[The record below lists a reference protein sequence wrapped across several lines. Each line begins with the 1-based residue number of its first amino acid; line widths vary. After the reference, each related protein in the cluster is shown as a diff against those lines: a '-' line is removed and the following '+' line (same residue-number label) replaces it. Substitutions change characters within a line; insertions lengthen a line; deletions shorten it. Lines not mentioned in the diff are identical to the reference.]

1 MMTEG
6 NRLCSLKVGI
16 TRHYGFA
23 VLFSLVGDNLDEVN
37 NEILN
42 IDNLFFKVKL
52 DVKRNLV
59 VTAAG
64 CMKSFAVV
72 ADSLCQL
79 ALDKGVNVLCLHIE
93 LQCAAFDVGKDSLQ
107 SLNDVG

>member
-1 MMTEG
+1 MSIAG
-6 NRLCSLKVGI
+6 
-16 TRHYGFA
+16 HYGFA
-23 VLFSLVGDNLDEVN
+23 ILFSLVGYNLNQVN
-37 NEILN
+37 NEVFN

-79 ALDKGVNVLCLHIE
+79 ALDKGVNILCLHIK
-93 LQCAAFDVGKDSLQ
+93 LQCTAFDVGKDSLK
-107 SLNDVG
+107 SLNKVG